1 MGMVSFEDI
10 GVTIVDLI
18 DLLKFMKSNPAHNE
32 ECLIFGIRLLGYL
45 NYLCRCDGID
55 FDAPIYY
62 DSYFCYLM
70 DLEFKHYIE
79 SIGGV
84 DDE

>member
-1 MGMVSFEDI
+1 MASFEDI

-18 DLLKFMKSNPAHNE
+18 DLLEFMKSNPAHNE

-45 NYLCRCDGID
+45 NYLCGRDGID

-62 DSYFCYLM
+62 DTYFCYLM

-79 SIGGV
+79 SIGDGSV
-84 DDE
+84 E